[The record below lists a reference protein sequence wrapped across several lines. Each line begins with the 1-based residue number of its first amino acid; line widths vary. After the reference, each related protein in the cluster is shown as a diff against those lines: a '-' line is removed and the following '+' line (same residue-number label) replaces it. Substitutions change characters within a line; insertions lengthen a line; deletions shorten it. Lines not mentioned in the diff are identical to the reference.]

1 MKLTDISPAI
11 ALTPLDG
18 RYHKATAP
26 LVEYMSEPALNR
38 ERMRVEVEWM
48 ILLANGFEGNGNQPI
63 VDGVKPFTAEEQA
76 FLRAIPEDFGAE
88 GIKQHAAH
96 EAITHHDVKAVEY
109 YIDDQIDKAPAE
121 LTNINDELKTL
132 VHFACTSE
140 DINNLS
146 IARCVKNAM
155 ENVWTPEF
163 KRIID
168 HLAGKA
174 EEFKDMPLL
183 SLTHGQPATPT
194 TLGKELAVYVYRLNR
209 QLKHI
214 ENQEYLGKING
225 ATGTFGAHLAA
236 CPDVDWV
243 AVSREFV
250 TNRMVEE
257 PVAPLTGTWA
267 NTPREMYIH
276 TSTHRLCMMR
286 LAWETVE
293 YSSACQSWLSIC
305 VVSGFQ
311 VRPMRLVTNSR
322 ETATQSTSGHA
333 ARWAPNVPVAPLI
346 LPKYSTVSHA
356 NRIMHN
362 LCVDVWMYIS
372 RGVFAQVPVKG
383 ATGSS
388 TMPHKVNPIRF
399 ENAEANFEISCSLLD
414 TLSATLV
421 ESRWQRDLTD
431 STTQRNIGSALGY
444 SLLALTNLMGG
455 LESIHPN
462 THVIERELDENWEVL
477 GEPIQTAMRACE
489 LKGLPGMDKP
499 YEKVKELMRGH
510 TINKEQVEQFI
521 DQQSFD
527 PETAARLKALTP
539 ATYTGVASQLVA
551 FDR

>member
-1 MKLTDISPAI
+1 MKLTDIYPAI

-18 RYHKATAP
+18 RYHAQTAD
-26 LVEYMSEPALNR
+26 LVEYLSEPALNR

-48 ILLANGFEGNGNQPI
+48 ILLANGFDGNGNQPI
-63 VDGVKPFTAEEQA
+63 VEGVKPFTDAEIA
-76 FLRAIPEDFGAE
+76 FLRAIPENFGAE
-88 GIKQHAAH
+88 GIAAHAAH
-96 EAITHHDVKAVEY
+96 EAVTHHDVKAVEY
-109 YIDDQIDKAPAE
+109 YIDDQLDKAPETLGADTQ
-121 LTNINDELKTL
+121 LPNIKTL

-146 IARCVKNAM
+146 TARCVKDAM
-155 ENVWTPEF
+155 EQVWLPNFEA
-163 KRIID
+163 IID
-168 HLAGKA
+168 HLAAKA
-174 EEFKDMPLL
+174 EEYKSMAML

-209 QLKHI
+209 QLKHLKA
-214 ENQEYLGKING
+214 QEYLGKING

-236 CPDVDWV
+236 LPNVDWV

-250 TNRMVEE
+250 TNRMGLTWN
-257 PVAPLTGTWA
+257 PLTTQIESHDWQAELYGT
-267 NTPREMYIH
+267 
-276 TSTHRLCMMR
+276 
-286 LAWETVE
+286 
-293 YSSACQSWLSIC
+293 
-305 VVSGFQ
+305 
-311 VRPMRLVTNSR
+311 
-322 ETATQSTSGHA
+322 
-333 ARWAPNVPVAPLI
+333 VA
-346 LPKYSTVSHA
+346 HA

-399 ENAEANFEISCSLLD
+399 ENAEANFELSCSLLD
-414 TLSATLV
+414 TLAATLV

-444 SLLALTNLMGG
+444 SLLALNNLMGG
-455 LESIHPN
+455 LKSIHPN
-462 THVIERELDENWEVL
+462 DIVIARELDENWEVL

-489 LKGLPGMDKP
+489 LRGLPGMEKP

-510 TINKEQVEQFI
+510 EISQKDVESFI
-521 DQQSFD
+521 DSLAFD
-527 PETAARLKALTP
+527 EATAAYLKALTP
-539 ATYTGVASQLVA
+539 ATYTGVADQLVA

>member
-18 RYHKATAP
+18 RYHNATAP
-26 LVEYMSEPALNR
+26 LVEYLSEPALNR

-63 VDGVKPFTAEEQA
+63 VDGVKPFTEAEKDY
-76 FLRAIPEDFGAE
+76 LRSIPENFGAA
-88 GIKQHAAH
+88 GIAQHAAH
-96 EAITHHDVKAVEY
+96 EAVTHHDVKAVEY
-109 YIDDQIDKAPAE
+109 YIDDLIDAAPAE
-121 LTNINDELKTL
+121 FTNINERLKTL

-146 IARCVKNAM
+146 TARCVKNAM
-155 ENVWTPEF
+155 EQVWTPAF
-163 KRIID
+163 KEIID
-168 HLAGKA
+168 HLAEKA
-174 EEFKDMPLL
+174 EENKDKALL

-214 ENQEYLGKING
+214 ES
-225 ATGTFGAHLAA
+225 H
-236 CPDVDWV
+236 DWQ
-243 AVSREFV
+243 AE
-250 TNRMVEE
+250 
-257 PVAPLTGTWA
+257 L
-267 NTPREMYIH
+267 
-276 TSTHRLCMMR
+276 
-286 LAWETVE
+286 
-293 YSSACQSWLSIC
+293 
-305 VVSGFQ
+305 
-311 VRPMRLVTNSR
+311 
-322 ETATQSTSGHA
+322 
-333 ARWAPNVPVAPLI
+333 
-346 LPKYSTVSHA
+346 YSTVSHA

-372 RGVFAQVPVKG
+372 RGVFAQIPVKG

-444 SLLALTNLMGG
+444 SQLALYNLMGG
-455 LESIHPN
+455 LKSIHPN
-462 THVIERELDENWEVL
+462 DIVIERELDTNWEVL

-489 LKGLPGMDKP
+489 LKGLPGMEKP

-510 TINKEQVEQFI
+510 EISKEAVEAFI

-527 PETAARLKALTP
+527 DETAARLKALTP
-539 ATYTGVASQLVA
+539 ATYTGWANKLVA

>member
-1 MKLTDISPAI
+1 M
-11 ALTPLDG
+11 
-18 RYHKATAP
+18 
-26 LVEYMSEPALNR
+26 
-38 ERMRVEVEWM
+38 
-48 ILLANGFEGNGNQPI
+48 
-63 VDGVKPFTAEEQA
+63 
-76 FLRAIPEDFGAE
+76 
-88 GIKQHAAH
+88 
-96 EAITHHDVKAVEY
+96 KAVEY

-236 CPDVDWV
+236 CPDVDWI

-250 TNRMVEE
+250 TNRMGLTWN
-257 PVAPLTGTWA
+257 PLT
-267 NTPREMYIH
+267 
-276 TSTHRLCMMR
+276 
-286 LAWETVE
+286 
-293 YSSACQSWLSIC
+293 
-305 VVSGFQ
+305 
-311 VRPMRLVTNSR
+311 
-322 ETATQSTSGHA
+322 TQ
-333 ARWAPNVPVAPLI
+333 I
-346 LPKYSTVSHA
+346 ESHDWQA
-356 NRIMHN
+356 E
-362 LCVDVWMYIS
+362 LYIS

-551 FDR
+551 FGR

>member
-1 MKLTDISPAI
+1 MGKEI
-11 ALTPLDG
+11 ANVVARLQRQLD
-18 RYHKATAP
+18 
-26 LVEYMSEPALNR
+26 
-38 ERMRVEVEWM
+38 
-48 ILLANGFEGNGNQPI
+48 
-63 VDGVKPFTAEEQA
+63 
-76 FLRAIPEDFGAE
+76 
-88 GIKQHAAH
+88 
-96 EAITHHDVKAVEY
+96 
-109 YIDDQIDKAPAE
+109 
-121 LTNINDELKTL
+121 
-132 VHFACTSE
+132 
-140 DINNLS
+140 
-146 IARCVKNAM
+146 
-155 ENVWTPEF
+155 
-163 KRIID
+163 
-168 HLAGKA
+168 
-174 EEFKDMPLL
+174 LL
-183 SLTHGQPATPT
+183 SQVPF
-194 TLGKELAVYVYRLNR
+194 
-209 QLKHI
+209 
-214 ENQEYLGKING
+214 LGKING
-225 ATGTFGAHLAA
+225 AVGNYNAHLSAY
-236 CPDVDWV
+236 PDIDWQ
-243 AVSREFV
+243 ADAEAFV
-250 TNRMVEE
+250 TSLGLTWN
-257 PVAPLTGTWA
+257 PLT
-267 NTPREMYIH
+267 
-276 TSTHRLCMMR
+276 
-286 LAWETVE
+286 
-293 YSSACQSWLSIC
+293 
-305 VVSGFQ
+305 
-311 VRPMRLVTNSR
+311 
-322 ETATQSTSGHA
+322 TQIESHDWQA
-333 ARWAPNVPVAPLI
+333 EL
-346 LPKYSTVSHA
+346 YSTVSHA

-462 THVIERELDENWEVL
+462 THVIERELDENWGVL

-551 FDR
+551 FGR